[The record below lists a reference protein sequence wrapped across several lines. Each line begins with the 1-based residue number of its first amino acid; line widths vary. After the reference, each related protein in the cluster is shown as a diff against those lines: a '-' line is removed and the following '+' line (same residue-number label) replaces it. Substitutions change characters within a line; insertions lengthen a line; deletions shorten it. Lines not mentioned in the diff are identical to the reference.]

1 MNQPDGMRV
10 AALTKRA
17 QLLPNLGIFF
27 LFFNAL
33 VTVCLTRIFPP
44 DKLFMNTV

>member
-1 MNQPDGMRV
+1 MNQPEGMRV
-10 AALTKRA
+10 AVLTKRA
-17 QLLPNLGIFF
+17 QLLPNLGFF
-27 LFFNAL
+27 FFFNAL